1 MNPDWLRILSG
12 AAGVQTHPGIDSTVL
27 SEFETEYCLRLPP
40 EHVEVLRWS
49 NGIEAYHGFV
59 RLFGIGGAGAIE
71 AVAWN
76 HPECWR
82 FAWGQRCNP
91 YWFFGETAW
100 GDQYAYRIDSL
111 RGGGSGPVYFLEGLA
126 MTPEVIAP
134 SFAEFF
140 EKEFLRNAVAPYDR
154 MTVLARDNFGPLKV
168 GSHVVYSPS
177 LLFGAQESLDN
188 VMEMDAVTAMIIQG
202 DIATQLDNA
211 PPGAALKRVE
221 PYEDGKKRMRLQ
233 LIWN

>member
-1 MNPDWLRILSG
+1 MIADWLRILSG
-12 AAGVQTHPGIDSTVL
+12 AGGVTTHPGIDPTVL
-27 SEFETEYCLRLPP
+27 TEFETEFRLRLPA
-40 EHVEVLRWS
+40 EHIEVLRWS

-59 RLFGIGGAGAIE
+59 RLFGIGGVGSIE

-82 FAWGQRCNP
+82 FAWGDRCHP
-91 YWFFGETAW
+91 YWLFGETAW

-111 RGGGSGPVYFLEGLA
+111 RDGESAPVFLLEGLA

-140 EKEFLRNAVAPYDR
+140 DKEFLRNAVDPYDR
-154 MTVLARDNFGPLKV
+154 MTVLARQKVGPLNV

-177 LLFGAQESLDN
+177 LLLGAPAIIDN

-202 DIATQLDNA
+202 DIITQLENA
-211 PPGAALKRVE
+211 PPGRTLRRVE
-221 PYEDGKKRMRLQ
+221 PYEDDNKRMRLQ
-233 LIWN
+233 LIWS